1 MNSKKRIFFIAGE
14 VSGDLHGANL
24 MRAWNK
30 QSNNFIFKGW
40 GGDRME
46 AEGMLLLK
54 HVRSLSFMGFLEVL
68 MNLRTILGNIKTCK
82 KEIKE
87 FQPDALVL
95 IDFPGFNLRI
105 ASWAKEQGIPV
116 IYYISPQIWAWK
128 ASRVHAIKRDVS
140 QLYCILPFEKS
151 FYETYDY
158 PVKYLGHPLLDEV
171 MKFKE
176 EAHPPLTLLSD
187 RKILALLPGSRAQ
200 EVKRKLPNM
209 IAAAKSFPDY
219 EIVVACSTNL
229 SLDFYKNLVTDDTQ
243 LVFGQTYSILEK
255 ANLALVTSGT
265 ATLETALFEV
275 PQVVCYATSP
285 ISFRIAKLLVKIKFI
300 SLVNLILDQE
310 LVKELIQGDC
320 TSENMVHY
328 LKKLEEG
335 TSDRSRL
342 LSNYKILIK
351 SLGNQ
356 GASDRVAADILETF
370 FAK

>member
-1 MNSKKRIFFIAGE
+1 MNNKKRVFLIAGE

-24 MRAWNK
+24 IRAWNK
-30 QSNNFIFKGW
+30 QSDNFIFKGW

-46 AEGMLLLK
+46 AEGMVVLK
-54 HVRSLSFMGFLEVL
+54 HVRSLSFMGFWEVL

-82 KEIKE
+82 KEITE

-105 ASWAKEQGIPV
+105 AAWAKKQGIPV
-116 IYYISPQIWAWK
+116 VYYISPQIWAWK
-128 ASRVHAIKRDVS
+128 ASRVHAIKRDVA

-151 FYETYDY
+151 FYDKYNY

-171 MKFKE
+171 LKFKE
-176 EAHPPLTLLSD
+176 EIHPALNLRSD

-209 IAAAKSFPDY
+209 IIAAKSFPDY

-229 SLDFYKNLVTDDTQ
+229 SLDFYKSLVADDTQ

-300 SLVNLILDQE
+300 SLVNLIQGKE

-320 TSENMVHY
+320 SSENMICY

-335 TSDRSRL
+335 KQERLNL
-342 LSNYKILIK
+342 LSEYKILIK

-370 FAK
+370 FSK